1 MNRYVSNIR
10 SEEVL
15 LISRWWFFFDW
26 IWFIFF
32 QSSIRFCSIEIESCS
47 TLYFIVSIYVISGV
61 FFFFWRII
69 WHEWRDIVSNSHLF
83 WTEESID
90 FFSPARQTSW
100 CCRPEFCI
108 CFWSAIC
115 AALVVGTIVTLAHI
129 PLHHRRDN
137 TIVQQRDSGRNLLR
151 KKVMI
156 FLCFLA
162 PYLLIY
168 AVNLTNMT
176 DLTIIDRISLANR
189 VDNSF
194 FFW

>member
-15 LISRWWFFFDW
+15 LTSLWWLLFDW
-26 IWFIFF
+26 IWFIFPIIYSF
-32 QSSIRFCSIEIESCS
+32 FVRSKSSLVARS
-47 TLYFIVSIYVISGV
+47 TLSCLSTSS
-61 FFFFWRII
+61 RAC
-69 WHEWRDIVSNSHLF
+69 
-83 WTEESID
+83 
-90 FFSPARQTSW
+90 FFSSDASFDMSDGTLCQTVIYFEQKSRLIVFRPARQTSW

-129 PLHHRRDN
+129 PLHHQRDN

-151 KKVMI
+151 KKAMI